1 MKGKMSSVGLHQTG
15 HLVVSTSRR
24 DEEAHNS
31 SHYYVFLYIRGR
43 EVFRVGSSV
52 ETASSKDLI
61 SLREPAVIGSAIRN
75 LIPVPSG
82 ITGTRRCPATPRLE
96 TVPA

>member
-31 SHYYVFLYIRGR
+31 SHYYVF
-43 EVFRVGSSV
+43 VGSSV